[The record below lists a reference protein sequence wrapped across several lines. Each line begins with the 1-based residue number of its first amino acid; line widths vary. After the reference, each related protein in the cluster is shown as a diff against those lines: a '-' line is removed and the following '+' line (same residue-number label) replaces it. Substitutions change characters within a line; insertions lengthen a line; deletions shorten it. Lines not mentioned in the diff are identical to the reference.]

1 MKWLTSYHEELE
13 LAFSEAV
20 SKFEALPEA
29 YRQPALAYLEHF
41 HPLKGERSK
50 NYICYLLPLWM
61 HELTG
66 VPFHQCREFTVANI
80 FGMMYYHI
88 LDAVMD
94 ERSQAS
100 INMLPLAE
108 FIHLEF
114 IHQYSHSFPATSSLW
129 DYYRKYVGEW
139 AQAVSTE
146 NSSDSF
152 YENPVRMGHKASPV
166 KLSVVAPLL
175 LSQKEELI
183 PELEVAVD
191 TVLITLQMLDDWQD
205 WEKDLLEG
213 SYNSLVS
220 IAQMECQIS
229 RDRLPTVEE
238 MNQAIYVR
246 GLLSIYANQANIYHA
261 NLSRIQTLV
270 PHLYDFHASL
280 QNDLISGAQ
289 HHESEKN
296 LLIQGGLSY
305 YLSKLL
311 KNS

>member
-1 MKWLTSYHEELE
+1 M
-13 LAFSEAV
+13 
-20 SKFEALPEA
+20 
-29 YRQPALAYLEHF
+29 
-41 HPLKGERSK
+41 
-50 NYICYLLPLWM
+50 
-61 HELTG
+61 
-66 VPFHQCREFTVANI
+66 
-80 FGMMYYHI
+80 
-88 LDAVMD
+88 
-94 ERSQAS
+94 
-100 INMLPLAE
+100 
-108 FIHLEF
+108 
-114 IHQYSHSFPATSSLW
+114 
-129 DYYRKYVGEW
+129 
-139 AQAVSTE
+139 
-146 NSSDSF
+146 
-152 YENPVRMGHKASPV
+152 
-166 KLSVVAPLL
+166 
-175 LSQKEELI
+175 
-183 PELEVAVD
+183 D

-311 KNS
+311 KHS